1 MIDLR
6 YAKVTPGLT
15 SSNKAN
21 NVFQIR
27 YAIVEMHVNL
37 AQRWSLNYL
46 CSVDNQ
52 IYTLAAKDNSAA
64 MNWIEKLQVEYYY

>member
-1 MIDLR
+1 MCWIVCVYRVIDLR

-27 YAIVEMHVNL
+27 FVLY
-37 AQRWSLNYL
+37 QRSY
-46 CSVDNQ
+46 
-52 IYTLAAKDNSAA
+52 
-64 MNWIEKLQVEYYY
+64 

>member
-1 MIDLR
+1 MHRVIDLR

-27 YAIVEMHVNL
+27 YAIIIEAVEMHVNML
-37 AQRWSLNYL
+37 YIV
-46 CSVDNQ
+46 SVGDSIVYMQ
-52 IYTLAAKDNSAA
+52 C
-64 MNWIEKLQVEYYY
+64 